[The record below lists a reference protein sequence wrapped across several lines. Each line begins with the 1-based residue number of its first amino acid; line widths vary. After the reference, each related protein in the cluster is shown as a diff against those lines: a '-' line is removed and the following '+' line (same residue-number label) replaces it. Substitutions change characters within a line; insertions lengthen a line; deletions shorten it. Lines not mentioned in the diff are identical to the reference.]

1 MNERL
6 YRIVDGV
13 EERLCWRFAVHGRL
27 ESSYEPADGDRGPY
41 DPDRRRRLQRGETF
55 QRLDRSGRPRIYQGL
70 AWRAASMLAET
81 PTPLA
86 TTVVEAEPRLV
97 PAPDPEPVEPSAAL
111 SSEAFSDASV
121 VALVE
126 APPEAEA

>member
-13 EERLCWRFAVHGRL
+13 EERLCWRFAVHGRID
-27 ESSYEPADGDRGPY
+27 SSYEIADGDRGPY

-70 AWRAASMLAET
+70 AWRPAGTLAET
-81 PTPLA
+81 PAPLPV
-86 TTVVEAEPRLV
+86 TLVEPELPL
-97 PAPDPEPVEPSAAL
+97 PPDPDPEPVEPSTAL
-111 SSEAFSDASV
+111 LREVPSEPPS
-121 VALVE
+121 E